1 LLPKITKETL
11 DDWIKSLPVQT
22 QIKVKWFS
30 TDMNKWYKNSLKNIL
45 WNPDFSVDKYHLFQE
60 ANRVVDD
67 VRQLNL
73 WLVRMNLVKIED
85 VVKYWKSPKKLTKKD
100 ILKIQKWQKD
110 NVRMKKYKEKSEM
123 RLKVEQFKD
132 TIIKNKKWEIVEYS
146 EITQEYYE
154 EKWYKR
160 LFLTREKNLTSFQK
174 IRLNQIFR
182 DFDYHWYLVESWN
195 IKEDFMNAIDE
206 KKYQKSWWNYSWM

>member
-67 VRQLNL
+67 ARQLNL

-85 VVKYWKSPKKLTKKD
+85 VVKYWKSPK
-100 ILKIQKWQKD
+100 
-110 NVRMKKYKEKSEM
+110 
-123 RLKVEQFKD
+123 
-132 TIIKNKKWEIVEYS
+132 
-146 EITQEYYE
+146 
-154 EKWYKR
+154 
-160 LFLTREKNLTSFQK
+160 
-174 IRLNQIFR
+174 
-182 DFDYHWYLVESWN
+182 
-195 IKEDFMNAIDE
+195 
-206 KKYQKSWWNYSWM
+206 